1 MLGSFHIVFIET
13 FATRASMGAL
23 LLILETASPGLAL
36 NRVRVEELISS
47 DADNC
52 WKVKSST

>member
-1 MLGSFHIVFIET
+1 
-13 FATRASMGAL
+13 MGAL
-23 LLILETASPGLAL
+23 LLILETASSGFAF

-52 WKVKSST
+52 WEVKS